1 MIYIKVP
8 MGFEKFYKEDT
19 VLLLKKCLYGLKQ
32 AVIAFSRSFLVA
44 SANIGLKCSSVDLCL
59 Y

>member
-1 MIYIKVP
+1 